1 MKKYTPILVLL
12 HLTSISSC
20 GPEIT
25 FGGGSSGGSSG
36 SAAEDKTFLLEGE
49 WTLTITDSTGEYENL
64 IDFSETGEI
73 LHWYDQYGND
83 FYGDLSAGYS
93 NVSVSPTNLV
103 LLDLQYDYMFNGI
116 LYSSGMSL
124 SGLMLGNDNIMQL
137 SGSTQ
142 FLENGVFVNEEPLDV
157 YATRGN
163 DTEGGGFND
172 GAYTSLLEGA
182 WYFTITDL
190 VETGIHSIEFNET
203 GAMLHWVTPY
213 GVNIARLDPVSD
225 LQAYVSS
232 SYSVDLAGQYT
243 FEDEGST
250 FSVSL
255 EFSGDMAG
263 ATESTISLDGIVKVY
278 SEGYLVSLLHSTA
291 EANRSAVSG
300 TNDNA
305 NFAFLE
311 GEWVLAT
318 NHESSSRWNYMTC
331 HANGEIL
338 EWLLSDGEDVFSLDS
353 EASAMANISSDN
365 QARTE
370 MYYELADIS
379 GNIVSFYAIANGVF
393 NSDNNNFMQMVGTE
407 VYETP
412 HETLS
417 FPIFLSAFRTS
428 LLEASVNNEVWP
440 IKAITAQR
448 ANMGYGPLHSPWA
461 RN

>member
-1 MKKYTPILVLL
+1 MRIYAPIIVLL
-12 HLTSISSC
+12 YLAFMPSC

-25 FGGGSSGGSSG
+25 IGGGSSSSG
-36 SAAEDKTFLLEGE
+36 GTAEDKTFLLEGE

-93 NVSVSPTNLV
+93 NVSVSSTNLV

-116 LYSSGMSL
+116 QYSSEMSL
-124 SGLMLGNDNIMQL
+124 SGLMLSNDNIMQL

-142 FLENGVFVNEEPLDV
+142 FLENGVFVNEELLDV

-163 DTEGGGFND
+163 DTGSGGFND
-172 GAYTSLLEGA
+172 GANTSLLEGT
-182 WYFTITDL
+182 WYLTMTDL
-190 VETGIHSIEFNET
+190 IETGIHSIEFNQT
-203 GAMLHWVTPY
+203 GTMLNWVTPY
-213 GVNIARLDPVSD
+213 GVNIPRLDPASD

-255 EFSGDMAG
+255 EFSGDMATT
-263 ATESTISLDGIVKVY
+263 TESTISLDGIVKVY
-278 SEGYLVSLLHSTA
+278 SEGYLISLLHSTA
-291 EANRSAVSG
+291 EANRSTVSG
-300 TNDNA
+300 ANDNA

-311 GEWVLAT
+311 GEWVFVT
-318 NHESSSRWNYMTC
+318 NHELGSRWNYMTC

-338 EWLLSDGEDVFSLDS
+338 EWVLSDGADVFNLDP
-353 EASAMANISSDN
+353 EASAVANISSDN

-370 MYYELADIS
+370 MNYELESI
-379 GNIVSFYAIANGVF
+379 GGFMVSYYAIANGVF

-407 VYETP
+407 VYELEF
-412 HETLS
+412 ETLS
-417 FPIFLSAFRTS
+417 FPIFLSAFKTS
-428 LLEASVNNEVWP
+428 LLETSVNNEVWP
-440 IKAITAQR
+440 VKAIAAQR
-448 ANMGYGPLHSPWA
+448 DNMGYGPLHSPWV